1 MSFSVTFEQN
11 ASVKIANESVYDK
24 HKVLQQSISTSNLA
38 RVRFKEFDE
47 DINAQS
53 AHGSGEHSGDED
65 ELL

>member
-1 MSFSVTFEQN
+1 M
-11 ASVKIANESVYDK
+11 YDK